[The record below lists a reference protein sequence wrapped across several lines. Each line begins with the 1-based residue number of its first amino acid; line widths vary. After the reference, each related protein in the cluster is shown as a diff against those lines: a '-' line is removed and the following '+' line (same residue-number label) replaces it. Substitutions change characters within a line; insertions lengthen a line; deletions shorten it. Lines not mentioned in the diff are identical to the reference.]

1 MTIEKLGRL
10 LPSHSTNYLRF
21 LSKAIM
27 PTRATLIEPSAPT
40 MDKFAD
46 VFVPSAFFVSS
57 FDCSVCAGVVGSCG
71 LSSTGFSGLFSF
83 SISTSTTLLVPY
95 ATVVWMVSIPVTE
108 TYPSGISSEMS
119 KSAS

>member
-46 VFVPSAFFVSS
+46 VGAIFEVETIL
-57 FDCSVCAGVVGSCG
+57 D
-71 LSSTGFSGLFSF
+71 GFE
-83 SISTSTTLLVPY
+83 
-95 ATVVWMVSIPVTE
+95 A
-108 TYPSGISSEMS
+108 
-119 KSAS
+119 K